1 MTEHD
6 RPPEKLPDIASGR
19 SDLRGELHRSL
30 DAMDD
35 DFTTASLLV
44 AESVPRFS
52 RPFLAGDREII
63 EQARA
68 MARDV
73 QDLCH
78 AVEDSGFVLL
88 AREAPLGGDLR
99 RLVAL
104 LRLTVD
110 VDRSAALLRHVC
122 ETLRRF
128 DPRQLPSDERRQL
141 EELATLSARV
151 FRAGVDAWRAK
162 DALAVNEVDAMD
174 EDVDRLQQVIL
185 ASASERGEPGDET
198 LVLGLIARY
207 YERIADH
214 GVALAR
220 DATFVVTGERV
231 HVRS

>member
-1 MTEHD
+1 MSSQPT
-6 RPPEKLPDIASGR
+6 SGR
-19 SDLRGELHRSL
+19 PEPVEHADVRGELHRSL
-30 DAMDD
+30 DELDD
-35 DFTTASLLV
+35 GFTAASLLV
-44 AESVPRFS
+44 AESVPRLS
-52 RPFLAGDREII
+52 RPFIAGDLEVI
-63 EQARA
+63 EEARA
-68 MARDV
+68 LAREV
-73 QDLCH
+73 QDRCH
-78 AVEDSGFVLL
+78 AVEESGFVLL
-88 AREAPLGGDLR
+88 ARQAPVGGDLR

-128 DPRQLPSDERRQL
+128 DPRTLPADARRQL

-162 DALAVNEVDAMD
+162 DALAVNEVDALD
-174 EDVDRLQQVIL
+174 EDVDRLQQAIL
-185 ASASERGEPGDET
+185 SRAGEREEAGDEA